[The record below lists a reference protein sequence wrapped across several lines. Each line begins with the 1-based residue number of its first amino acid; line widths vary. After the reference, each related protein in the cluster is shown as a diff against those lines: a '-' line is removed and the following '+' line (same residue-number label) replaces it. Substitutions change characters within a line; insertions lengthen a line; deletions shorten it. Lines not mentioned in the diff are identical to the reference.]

1 MAKGSKLISL
11 NFRASAELPSLEDF
25 KAFLATDFGVKIPGF
40 AVLEHDT
47 KWGDSALDL
56 VGKDADG
63 GLVVVYPS
71 VSVNERELNGIL
83 AGAMIVTSWLED
95 NHDEAGRRY
104 GSRGVDLGRGLRMVL
119 VVPSIAN
126 PSRSVKRALERA
138 GLELMPYS
146 IYEIMTP
153 DGALSAV
160 SFDTGQVPAP
170 TAPPREP
177 ARRESAA
184 PATIDVPSSARE
196 TAPAVVEAS
205 APFESVRVDTAR
217 PAEPEPKV
225 DFAPEPSA
233 ASSRPPSAVET
244 FVSSI
249 GDAKLKGMAEQI
261 VTFFRGRFPSATGV
275 VNEQNGFTLR
285 VGREHLVTVRLDRT
299 SVWLE
304 VGPER
309 IPTSKI
315 KDPATLDRAMTLP
328 SVLDALQS
336 VRG

>member
-11 NFRASAELPSLEDF
+11 NFRASEELPSLEDF
-25 KAFLATDFGVKIPGF
+25 KAFLATDFGHRIPGF

-47 KWGDSALDL
+47 KWGDTVLDL
-56 VGKDADG
+56 VGAAADG
-63 GLVVVYPS
+63 QLVVVFPS
-71 VSVNERELNGIL
+71 VSVNERELNDVL

-95 NHDEAGRRY
+95 NHDEATRRY
-104 GSRGVDLGRGLRMVL
+104 GARGVDLARPIRMIL

-126 PSRSVKRALERA
+126 PSRSVRRALERA

-146 IYEIMTP
+146 IYDLVTP
-153 DGALSAV
+153 DGVLSAV
-160 SFDTGQVPAP
+160 SFDTGQAPAP
-170 TAPPREP
+170 TLPRREAGAPVTGGEAARETPRFDPAPPTFESPSAPTSDYARTEAARQPEP
-177 ARRESAA
+177 PSKLDSEPEPPPA
-184 PATIDVPSSARE
+184 PRPSSA
-196 TAPAVVEAS
+196 VEN
-205 APFESVRVDTAR
+205 
-217 PAEPEPKV
+217 
-225 DFAPEPSA
+225 
-233 ASSRPPSAVET
+233 
-244 FVSSI
+244 FVASI
-249 GDAKLKGMAEQI
+249 GDAKLKGMADQI
-261 VTFFRGRFPSATGV
+261 VSFFQGRFPAAIGV

-285 VGREHLVTVRLDRT
+285 VGKEHLVTVRLDRT

-328 SVLDALQS
+328 SVLDALHS